1 MRLTVAIGR
10 GTRPSRPT
18 GKAVG
23 APPSREG
30 SLRSLVPV
38 SVACMLALSL
48 SGGCLTSGDGEEIRA
63 KARDSDRRI
72 VQLEQ
77 MSEQSRRDMD
87 AKLAE
92 LQQVLDKATAV
103 LTRGSA
109 DVGAQ
114 VEQMREQLNGIE
126 GTVAEVR
133 NKIETLEQQMAT
145 MRTDFDTRAPIK
157 GGAVDPSQ
165 IPADKVSHFQAA
177 YTAYTAGDQER
188 ARSLFRE
195 YVTRYHDDAKAGEA
209 QYWIAA
215 SYTQQNKPATALGE
229 YRKVIAEF
237 SKSGAVNVALYGMAD
252 AFYRLKACT
261 DAKSAIEALI
271 KRKPD
276 ASLLDR
282 AKRLQKEIKAAGK
295 AYCTS

>member
-1 MRLTVAIGR
+1 LLF
-10 GTRPSRPT
+10 P
-18 GKAVG
+18 
-23 APPSREG
+23 
-30 SLRSLVPV
+30 
-38 SVACMLALSL
+38 LALSFA
-48 SGGCLTSGDGEEIRA
+48 SSGCLTTGDGDEIRA
-63 KARDSDRRI
+63 KARESDRRI

-77 MSEQSRRDMD
+77 QSEQSRRDMD

-92 LQQVLDKATAV
+92 LQSVIDKATAV

-114 VEQMREQLNGIE
+114 VEQMREQLNTMD
-126 GTVAEVR
+126 GTVAELR
-133 NKIETLEQQMAT
+133 HKLEALEQQMAT
-145 MRTDFDTRAPIK
+145 LRTDFDARTPAAK
-157 GGAVDPSQ
+157 GAVDPSQ
-165 IPADKVSHFQAA
+165 IPTDKTSHFQAA
-177 YTAYTAGDQER
+177 YTAYTAGDHER
-188 ARSLFRE
+188 ARSLFKE
-195 YVTRYHDDAKAGEA
+195 YLVRYRDDAKAGEA

-237 SKSGAVNVALYGMAD
+237 SKSSAVNVALYGMAD

-261 DAKSAIEALI
+261 DAKSAIDALI

-276 ASLLDR
+276 AALLDR
-282 AKRLQKEIKAAGK
+282 AKRLQKEVKAAGR

>member
-1 MRLTVAIGR
+1 MPLIPQRLF
-10 GTRPSRPT
+10 
-18 GKAVG
+18 VG
-23 APPSREG
+23 IA
-30 SLRSLVPV
+30 
-38 SVACMLALSL
+38 LALSA
-48 SGGCLTSGDGEEIRA
+48 SACLTSGDGEEIRA
-63 KARDSDRRI
+63 KARESDRRI

-77 MSEQSRRDMD
+77 QGEQSRRDMD

-114 VEQMREQLNGIE
+114 VEQMREQLNTIDGA
-126 GTVAEVR
+126 VAELR
-133 NKIETLEQQMAT
+133 HKIETLEQTTAT
-145 MRTDFDTRAPIK
+145 LRTDVDSRGPVK

-165 IPADKVSHFQAA
+165 IPADKTSHFQTA
-177 YTAYTAGDQER
+177 YTAYTAGDQEK

-195 YVTRYHDDAKAGEA
+195 YVTRYPTDAKAGEA
-209 QYWIAA
+209 QYWVAA

-229 YRKVIAEF
+229 YRKVISEF

-261 DAKSAIEALI
+261 DAKSAIDALI

-282 AKRLQKEIKAAGK
+282 AKRLQKEIKAAGRS
-295 AYCTS
+295 YCTS